1 MATRGR
7 YSCDSRLGE
16 MMSSKQPRKQRLRLY
31 SAPLHVRHKHFGA
44 RLSDDLKKEH
54 KCKTLPVRKG
64 DKVKIMRGDFKG
76 IEGDV
81 TEVDMKRYHIF
92 VTGVTTAKADG
103 TQVTRPIHPSNVM
116 ITKLK
121 SDKERDKI
129 LKRRAKVGKEGT
141 K

>member
-1 MATRGR
+1 
-7 YSCDSRLGE
+7 
-16 MMSSKQPRKQRLRLY
+16 MMSSKQPRKQRQRLY
-31 SAPLHVRHKHFGA
+31 SAPLHVRHKRFGA
-44 RLSDDLKKEH
+44 RLSDDLRKEH
-54 KCKTLPVRKG
+54 KCKILPVRKG

-81 TEVDMKRYHIF
+81 TEVDMKRYRIF

-116 ITKLK
+116 IIKLK

-129 LKRRAKVGKEGT
+129 LKRRSKIGKEGA